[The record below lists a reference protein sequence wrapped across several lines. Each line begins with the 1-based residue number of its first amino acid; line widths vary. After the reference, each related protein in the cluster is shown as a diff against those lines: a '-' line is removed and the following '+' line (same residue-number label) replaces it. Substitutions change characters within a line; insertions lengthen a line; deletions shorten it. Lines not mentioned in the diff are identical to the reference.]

1 MDSFWMQANY
11 RAIFSE
17 MLLAH
22 SAAMG
27 AFADVAARCAL
38 RASQGY
44 QQALVALAG
53 EIPPEGA
60 AAEPPHPGGGPEIAG
75 ASAPRAADL
84 AREFTGMPRISTMVF
99 LSQYDKLRGRRS
111 VVRD

>member
-1 MDSFWMQANY
+1 MESSPLRATY

-27 AFADVAARCAL
+27 AFVDVTAHCAQ
-38 RASQGY
+38 RVNEEY
-44 QQALVALAG
+44 RQALGMLARK
-53 EIPPEGA
+53 IPPEGA
-60 AAEPPHPGGGPEIAG
+60 AGGPAHPGGGSEIPRTA
-75 ASAPRAADL
+75 APRPADL
-84 AREFTGMPRISTMVF
+84 VRELAGMPRFSAMVF
-99 LSQYDKLRGRRS
+99 LSHYDKLRGRRS